1 MRQAKTLDQAQGIDL
16 VVNFKCKN
24 ETSLESASNHAQR
37 HKQYTTRML
46 EQYYRNQNKLLD
58 FEVGDDQVKNWQR
71 LLAALNLQDL
81 DDSMED

>member
-1 MRQAKTLDQAQGIDL
+1 
-16 VVNFKCKN
+16 
-24 ETSLESASNHAQR
+24 
-37 HKQYTTRML
+37 ML

-81 DDSMED
+81 DDSLED